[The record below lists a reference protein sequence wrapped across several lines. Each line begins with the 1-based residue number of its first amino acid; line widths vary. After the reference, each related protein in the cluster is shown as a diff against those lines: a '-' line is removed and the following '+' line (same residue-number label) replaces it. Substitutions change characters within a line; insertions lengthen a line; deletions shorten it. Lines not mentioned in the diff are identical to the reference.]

1 MVDAFGFAR
10 PVSPLLLWIMIEA
23 VTRRKWAA
31 LAPPLL
37 VSLSVSLVFAS
48 PFVTVMKGLLGR

>member
-23 VTRRKWAA
+23 VTRRRWAA

-37 VSLSVSLVFAS
+37 ISLSISLVLAR
-48 PFVTVMKGLLGR
+48 PFVTVMERLIGR